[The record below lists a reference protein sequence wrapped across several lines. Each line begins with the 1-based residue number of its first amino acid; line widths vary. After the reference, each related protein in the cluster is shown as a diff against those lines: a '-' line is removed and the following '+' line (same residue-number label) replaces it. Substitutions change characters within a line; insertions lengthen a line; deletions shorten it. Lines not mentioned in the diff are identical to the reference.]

1 MTFIPKRGI
10 CGCRLPLL
18 WDFYHSHQIFFL
30 NHTRA
35 PVFCLNVAKLQQIQ
49 GASNAG
55 ESHAIA
61 GGVEMTV
68 PLVHGSKSV
77 GSLREPSSKAGKRK
91 WLDDRSPMATVA
103 VGVLLILV
111 WMGALI
117 GFYLLF
123 ARHF

>member
-1 MTFIPKRGI
+1 
-10 CGCRLPLL
+10 
-18 WDFYHSHQIFFL
+18 
-30 NHTRA
+30 
-35 PVFCLNVAKLQQIQ
+35 LNVAKLQQIQ

-55 ESHAIA
+55 ESHAMA

-68 PLVHGSKSV
+68 PLVHGSKAV
-77 GSLREPSSKAGKRK
+77 ESLREPSLKAGKRK